1 MKKEELENIIN
12 EQKNLKNLS
21 NNSLVEFM
29 DLLSSDFEVT
39 KNNIIQQTFYL
50 DKIEGLYNNILKV
63 YEERKN
69 ATR

>member
-1 MKKEELENIIN
+1 MKKEELENIIS